1 MDFNIEEFKLN
12 IEKLSQKY
20 PDSELLTD
28 GNGYSNRPLE
38 YLNKFEQVLSKYDY
52 KNEVIKTEEKN
63 IKDMANRFIES
74 YFNKMTN
81 YMRNHFFDKDKWEYK
96 TDAGN
101 YIMNEVHGGIPY
113 AHTIPG
119 KLKKA
124 SMKKKVDQNA
134 PEVITYKEF
143 CEAIIPLSDMLKEL
157 KTKIVKKKAA
167 DLEKAEAKQN
177 TFHKVMSHQD
187 VVKTNAV
194 LEGITTNLKEE
205 IFEKQKIHIS
215 SVVAKIK
222 EEINNGKLYVE
233 FHKDTDEE
241 KKFMLQKISNNRS
254 VMRTSPVELKPQ
266 EEINKEIEKVA
277 KNNANFIVDE
287 YKARV
292 IDKVAPI
299 VAKKD
304 NLERVRM
311 NGYRTTYG
319 KIESTMDFNF
329 KDGSSFSLDSGSV
342 FSYSKY
348 GKPFLRHPSLFK
360 DIIMP
365 NGNKMDARPSEEN
378 MHEVF
383 LKENNKKTNKP
394 KMK

>member
-1 MDFNIEEFKLN
+1 MDFNIETFKN
-12 IEKLSQKY
+12 EIEKIAEKY
-20 PDSELLTD
+20 PSAGVLTD
-28 GNGYSNRPLE
+28 GQGYNNQPLT

-63 IKDMANRFIES
+63 IKDFANRFIES
-74 YFNKMTN
+74 YFSKVESF
-81 YMRNHFFDKDKWEYK
+81 MRNNFFDKDKWEYN
-96 TDAGN
+96 TEAGD
-101 YIMNEVHGGIPY
+101 YIMNEVHSGIPY

-134 PEVITYKEF
+134 PEVIAYKDF

-167 DLEKAEAKQN
+167 DLAKAEAKQN
-177 TFHKVMSHQD
+177 TFHKVMNHQD
-187 VVKTNAV
+187 VITTNAV
-194 LEGITTNLKEE
+194 LEEITAQLKEE
-205 IFEKQKIHIS
+205 IFEKQKMRING
-215 SVVAKIK
+215 VVKQIK
-222 EEINNGKLYVE
+222 EEVEGGKLFRDFY
-233 FHKDTDEE
+233 KDMDEE
-241 KKFMLQKISNNRS
+241 KKFVLQKIHNN
-254 VMRTSPVELKPQ
+254 TSISRFTEVQLKTK
-266 EEINKEIEKVA
+266 EEINKEIEKIA
-277 KNNANFIVDE
+277 RNNSNFIVEE

-299 VAKKD
+299 VAQKD

-348 GKPFLRHPSLFK
+348 GTPFIRHPSLFK

-383 LKENNKKTNKP
+383 LKENNKKINKP